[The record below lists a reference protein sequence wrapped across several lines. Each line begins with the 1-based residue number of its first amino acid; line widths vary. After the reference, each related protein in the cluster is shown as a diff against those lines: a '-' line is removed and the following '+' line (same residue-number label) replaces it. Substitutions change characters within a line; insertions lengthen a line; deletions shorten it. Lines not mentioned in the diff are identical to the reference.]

1 MPQVIA
7 FETRT
12 GVSVGAGPAAPPQV
26 AAAGESGAVPQI
38 APDGLAL
45 GADVRARGGHEGERR
60 QEQDQASGTHRRQGI
75 AVGPN
80 LPPG

>member
-12 GVSVGAGPAAPPQV
+12 GVSVGAGLAGAAPV

-38 APDGLAL
+38 APEGLAL
-45 GADVRARGGHEGERR
+45 GADVPHAAATRASAA
-60 QEQDQASGTHRRQGI
+60 QEQEQASGTHRRQGI

>member
-12 GVSVGAGPAAPPQV
+12 GVSVGAGLAAPPQV

-45 GADVRARGGHEGERR
+45 GADVPHAAATRASADRSRIRRRGLI
-60 QEQDQASGTHRRQGI
+60 RRQGI